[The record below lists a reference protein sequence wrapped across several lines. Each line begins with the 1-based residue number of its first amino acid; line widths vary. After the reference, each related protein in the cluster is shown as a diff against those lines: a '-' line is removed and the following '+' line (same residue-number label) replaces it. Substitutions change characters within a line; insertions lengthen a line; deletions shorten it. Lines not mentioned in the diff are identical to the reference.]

1 MGNPYEAS
9 TAFGVDAAQRVTRS
23 RVEVDMHRIASESL
37 PTVIR
42 VTRAAFVV
50 SVAVAGGLTA
60 CTGVHPV
67 RAGAGTDVLRAS
79 PRLLTQRDLA
89 PLGSMRLDDA
99 VMRVRPELFSY
110 HGREAAIYLDGH
122 PASRSELHALTA
134 SSVVS
139 VRMLSPGEAALHYG
153 AIVGVEPILEVR
165 TRRP

>member
-1 MGNPYEAS
+1 
-9 TAFGVDAAQRVTRS
+9 
-23 RVEVDMHRIASESL
+23 MHRIASESL
-37 PTVIR
+37 PTLIR

-50 SVAVAGGLTA
+50 SVAAAGGLTA

-67 RAGAGTDVLRAS
+67 RTGAARTDVLRAS

-89 PLGSMRLDDA
+89 PLGNIRLDDA
-99 VMRVRPELFSY
+99 VMRVRPELFYY

-122 PASRSELHALTA
+122 PASRSELHALSA
-134 SSVVS
+134 SGVVS